1 MKRHAFQL
9 TRTFKLCDKVSYV
22 TIFHGI
28 GPVRLHLRSMW
39 KVNIDCLY
47 FIWKGRMAVI
57 SSDSMA
63 GRSVLGLARQVSEF
77 IYVCAIYLGIAVLIT
92 VEIGRASCR
101 ERVCQYVSI

>member
-1 MKRHAFQL
+1 
-9 TRTFKLCDKVSYV
+9 
-22 TIFHGI
+22 
-28 GPVRLHLRSMW
+28 MW

-57 SSDSMA
+57 SSDSVA

-92 VEIGRASCR
+92 VVLAATVPSLREQARQVHDALLLALRPVQGLNQHWFCR
-101 ERVCQYVSI
+101 KSVG